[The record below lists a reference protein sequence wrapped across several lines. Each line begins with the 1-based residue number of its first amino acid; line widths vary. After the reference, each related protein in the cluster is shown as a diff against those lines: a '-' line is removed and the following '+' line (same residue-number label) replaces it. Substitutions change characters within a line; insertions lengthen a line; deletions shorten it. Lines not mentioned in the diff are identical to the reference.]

1 MLSQGD
7 IVSYLN
13 IQILCFKHNLAKHDR
28 IE

>member
-7 IVSYLN
+7 IVSDLN
-13 IQILCFKHNLAKHDR
+13 IQILCSKHNLAKHDR